1 MNIFK
6 RLLKIGQAEIH
17 AFVEKL
23 EDPISL
29 TEQGIRD
36 MNDQLSET
44 TEAYANARA
53 LVIRGEN
60 KLRSIQTETL
70 EYEEKAKRLL
80 QKAQSGEIE
89 HKHAEKLALEA
100 LGIKKTLLEEYKA
113 LQEEVR
119 SYEQKAKDINN
130 SIEVLK
136 FNISKWEKELTTLK
150 AKEKLNTATVFAN
163 KQMAAIDQ
171 NSTIEMLERMKAKTE
186 QEEAL
191 ANAFGEIAKDKID
204 RDIDL
209 ALRKTDSLENELEAL
224 KRQLKADTDEKI

>member
-6 RLLKIGQAEIH
+6 KLLKIGQAEIH

-53 LVIRGEN
+53 LVIRNEN
-60 KLRSIQTETL
+60 KLKALQAEAL
-70 EYEEKAKRLL
+70 EYGEKAKRLL
-80 QKAQSGEIE
+80 QKAKNREIE
-89 HKHAEKLALEA
+89 QERAEKLALEA
-100 LGIKKTLLEEYKA
+100 LSIKKRLLDEYES
-113 LQEEVR
+113 LQEETR

-150 AKEKLNTATVFAN
+150 AREKLNAATAFAN
-163 KQMAAIDQ
+163 KQMAAIDN
-171 NSTIEMLERMKAKTE
+171 NSTIEMLERLKAKTE
-186 QEEAL
+186 QDEAL
-191 ANAFGEIAKDKID
+191 ADAFGEIAKEKTD

-209 ALRKTDSLENELEAL
+209 ALRQTDSLEEELEKL
-224 KRQLKADTDEKI
+224 KQQLKQS